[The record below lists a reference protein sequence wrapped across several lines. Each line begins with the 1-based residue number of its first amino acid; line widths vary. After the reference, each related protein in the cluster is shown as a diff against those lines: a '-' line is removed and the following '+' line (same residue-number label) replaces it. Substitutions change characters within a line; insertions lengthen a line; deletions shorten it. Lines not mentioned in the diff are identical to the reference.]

1 MDLVKRSLSA
11 ITSTEV
17 SKRKSLWVRGTFGT
31 GKSHASAVVKHL
43 LCDDYEDVK
52 DYICTIQDVQLSQKL
67 ANMRA
72 GGKRY
77 FSVTLKGVEKA
88 YDIPRFT
95 LSLQRET
102 QRAIQKIAPDF
113 HVKSDFNTAI
123 DWIKSHRRIFEED
136 VLAKDEDLNA
146 IVDTVEDVI
155 KRLELADASV
165 YITVD
170 KAVRE
175 KIGDVFQHASISEW
189 LVEVE
194 EEIEKR
200 HIANGLIIFWD
211 EFTSVMDTLKSDRIN
226 VLQNIAEKSQK
237 HNLFLFLISHRV
249 ESQSQDTRSKDIT
262 KMSDRFDEIE
272 YTMDTLSTYLIMRH
286 SFIVNYENK
295 PVYDKAM
302 NQSIN
307 KMDDLFNFLCEYN
320 SSESQYIK
328 YLFPMHPYT
337 AFLCSTVSNHIGSSN
352 RSVIKFMHDE
362 STGFAAF
369 INDETNAEQGLLLT
383 ADSLW
388 DFFYDDFDSDPAST
402 SFTSI
407 YKSFIGKVNAKGM
420 DYARVFKAIL
430 LLNALA
436 LKFKGDIE
444 KLTPDEP
451 TLRYVFAGD
460 RIEFKLSDIL
470 DFLNDSK
477 IIVKNIFNQFKIT
490 GSSYNI
496 TEMNDA
502 KTKASSNYSTSADI
516 LNSNSFAKAK
526 IDSLFKIGVTIRRE
540 ANVQYFSCE
549 ESEQLLRSKLNKFM
563 VGYPNY
569 LHIGLFLAIN
579 ETNRDERISVIRQFS
594 IECPNSILI
603 LIEETFSNDF
613 FFKFIDAMA
622 TSQVAAH
629 HFNTAE
635 SKELTKAAAEFVSK
649 WVERMRNGSYTLFLN
664 GKPINE
670 GVVSQIPD
678 LINKKISGQ
687 IFTSGFECV
696 KAYSQSGAHNFFI
709 DKNCP
714 QTILNIL
721 SATNRDQLIT
731 HSGTQIAIK
740 EIFSDNDGNS
750 LITLVGE
757 LSENAKKSNAWLT
770 QVCLH
775 MDKCMDDA
783 REKYT
788 DRFNLSEIL
797 SSFMKPP
804 FGFFTSFPNC
814 AALAY
819 AMRKHASDL
828 FMPGISQPVSNE
840 KLADMLLDL
849 FKNWKEGRLDSN
861 SKNWLRFGSPEESKL
876 TDLLVDLF
884 DLVKVDGVNVKDIK
898 SLMNAKWGIE
908 EFCKKVSKYPLWTLL
923 YKPGLNEDLKKAI
936 NNIVEIFGN
945 DSPSVDKIKALYKN
959 LDSNRVEL
967 NALFTKASNY
977 ENGFIAFV
985 ESIEDVTIK
994 KEWWNDMMDAVN
1006 TLQSEIAFRKE
1017 SDVKDKI
1024 KSFFIRKIKGDKL
1037 QSYVKPVQPI
1047 PVIKEMPSIDFVQ
1060 QARKKVQ
1067 MTNMPNKMWQNV
1079 LLELIDKYPV
1089 AAEYIDKSLS

>member
-1 MDLVKRSLSA
+1 
-11 ITSTEV
+11 
-17 SKRKSLWVRGTFGT
+17 
-31 GKSHASAVVKHL
+31 
-43 LCDDYEDVK
+43 
-52 DYICTIQDVQLSQKL
+52 
-67 ANMRA
+67 
-72 GGKRY
+72 
-77 FSVTLKGVEKA
+77 
-88 YDIPRFT
+88 
-95 LSLQRET
+95 
-102 QRAIQKIAPDF
+102 
-113 HVKSDFNTAI
+113 
-123 DWIKSHRRIFEED
+123 
-136 VLAKDEDLNA
+136 
-146 IVDTVEDVI
+146 
-155 KRLELADASV
+155 
-165 YITVD
+165 
-170 KAVRE
+170 
-175 KIGDVFQHASISEW
+175 
-189 LVEVE
+189 
-194 EEIEKR
+194 
-200 HIANGLIIFWD
+200 
-211 EFTSVMDTLKSDRIN
+211 
-226 VLQNIAEKSQK
+226 
-237 HNLFLFLISHRV
+237 
-249 ESQSQDTRSKDIT
+249 
-262 KMSDRFDEIE
+262 
-272 YTMDTLSTYLIMRH
+272 
-286 SFIVNYENK
+286 
-295 PVYDKAM
+295 
-302 NQSIN
+302 
-307 KMDDLFNFLCEYN
+307 
-320 SSESQYIK
+320 
-328 YLFPMHPYT
+328 
-337 AFLCSTVSNHIGSSN
+337 
-352 RSVIKFMHDE
+352 
-362 STGFAAF
+362 
-369 INDETNAEQGLLLT
+369 
-383 ADSLW
+383 
-388 DFFYDDFDSDPAST
+388 
-402 SFTSI
+402 
-407 YKSFIGKVNAKGM
+407 
-420 DYARVFKAIL
+420 
-430 LLNALA
+430 
-436 LKFKGDIE
+436 
-444 KLTPDEP
+444 
-451 TLRYVFAGD
+451 
-460 RIEFKLSDIL
+460 
-470 DFLNDSK
+470 
-477 IIVKNIFNQFKIT
+477 
-490 GSSYNI
+490 
-496 TEMNDA
+496 
-502 KTKASSNYSTSADI
+502 
-516 LNSNSFAKAK
+516 
-526 IDSLFKIGVTIRRE
+526 
-540 ANVQYFSCE
+540 
-549 ESEQLLRSKLNKFM
+549 
-563 VGYPNY
+563 
-569 LHIGLFLAIN
+569 
-579 ETNRDERISVIRQFS
+579 
-594 IECPNSILI
+594 
-603 LIEETFSNDF
+603 
-613 FFKFIDAMA
+613 
-622 TSQVAAH
+622 
-629 HFNTAE
+629 
-635 SKELTKAAAEFVSK
+635 
-649 WVERMRNGSYTLFLN
+649 
-664 GKPINE
+664 
-670 GVVSQIPD
+670 
-678 LINKKISGQ
+678 
-687 IFTSGFECV
+687 
-696 KAYSQSGAHNFFI
+696 
-709 DKNCP
+709 
-714 QTILNIL
+714 LNIL